1 MVESCDIKTE
11 VFYYADSVFLSF
23 WAVSKTTFCYETPCI
38 TNIYLWYTA
47 FRFWHFKI
55 QRKHNKKTNRCS
67 KSCSNSR
74 KWWRWWWRRSS
85 ILWRSF
91 EYRSVTERHGT
102 SRNVTERKRNWS
114 CCGKVFVW
122 KCQDFNGLKS
132 NNFFIHVIIKLF
144 SILVFYKFQFK

>member
-1 MVESCDIKTE
+1 MSKFSSKFLILFLHYTLIIKCA
-11 VFYYADSVFLSF
+11 VNSFLL
-23 WAVSKTTFCYETPCI
+23 CNI
-38 TNIYLWYTA
+38 TKIYFWYTA

-55 QRKHNKKTNRCS
+55 QRKHSKKTNRCS

-74 KWWRWWWRRSS
+74 KWWRWWWRGSS

-144 SILVFYKFQFK
+144 SILVFYKYQFK